1 MTGTVER
8 GGLLRPLVRR
18 LHAWRALRRA
28 RAESRERLARVRPR
42 RLLVVCYGNIYRSP
56 FAAAVLSGVT
66 GIEVRSAG
74 FHPRVGRETPAPFQE
89 VVRRYGVDLSAHR
102 SCALDPAIVAWADV
116 VIVMD
121 RHNWDR
127 LKQDWPQ
134 VLPKVVWLGG
144 FVDDGP
150 VEIIDPYGRS
160 VSDMQIIAER
170 LHRACTCLVRTL
182 SAA

>member
-1 MTGTVER
+1 MTGAIER
-8 GGLLRPLVRR
+8 GGLLRPLLRR

-28 RAESRERLARVRPR
+28 RRDSCERLARIHPR

-74 FHPRVGRETPAPFQE
+74 FHPRVGRETPPPFQE
-89 VVRRYGVDLSAHR
+89 LVRRYGVDLRAHR

-116 VIVMD
+116 VVVMD

-127 LKQDWPQ
+127 FQECWPEAM
-134 VLPKVVWLGG
+134 PKVVWLGG

-160 VSDMQIIAER
+160 PSEMSAIAER
-170 LHRACTCLVRTL
+170 LHRACASLVRRL
-182 SAA
+182 NAA

>member
-1 MTGTVER
+1 MTGIVER
-8 GGLLRPLVRR
+8 GGLLRPLLRR

-28 RAESRERLARVRPR
+28 RVDSRERLTRTRPR

-56 FAAAVLSGVT
+56 FAAALLSDVT
-66 GIEVRSAG
+66 GVEVRSAG
-74 FHPRVGRETPAPFQE
+74 FHQRVGRETPAPFQKL
-89 VVRRYGVDLSAHR
+89 VRRYGVDLSAHR
-102 SCALDPAIVAWADV
+102 SRALDPAIVAWADV

-127 LKQDWPQ
+127 LREYWPQ
-134 VLPKVVWLGG
+134 ALPKVVWLGG

-160 VSDMQIIAER
+160 PSETQAIAER
-170 LHRACTCLVRTL
+170 LHRATTSLTRTL
-182 SAA
+182 SAP